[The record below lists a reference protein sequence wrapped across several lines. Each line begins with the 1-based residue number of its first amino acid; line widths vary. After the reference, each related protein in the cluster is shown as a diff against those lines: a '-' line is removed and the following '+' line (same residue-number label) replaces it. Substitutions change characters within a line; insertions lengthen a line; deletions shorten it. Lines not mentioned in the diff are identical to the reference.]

1 MKVPRVTTKTRC
13 SHMNI
18 YKKKINV
25 EQTINRNLLHLTLK
39 DQREITVTIPFAT
52 ATKRIQYVGIH
63 LHKVAKDLY
72 AENYKTLM
80 KDIKDGMNK

>member
-52 ATKRIQYVGIH
+52 VKKKYLGINIP
-63 LHKVAKDLY
+63 KKAKDLY
-72 AENYKTLM
+72 AESYN
-80 KDIKDGMNK
+80 DEGNKR